1 MGAND
6 RMKDKKRRILLVTNR
21 PEMRGTLTRILKQAH
36 DDIGFEME
44 RKKRKDCVPV
54 RNVPP

>member
-1 MGAND
+1 
-6 RMKDKKRRILLVTNR
+6 MKDKKEADSSCNQPPGNARNINTYF
-21 PEMRGTLTRILKQAH
+21 KQAH